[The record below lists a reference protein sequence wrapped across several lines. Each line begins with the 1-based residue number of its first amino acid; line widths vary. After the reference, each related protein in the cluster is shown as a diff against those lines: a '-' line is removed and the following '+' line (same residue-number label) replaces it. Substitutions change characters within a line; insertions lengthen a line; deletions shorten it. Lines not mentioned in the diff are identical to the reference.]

1 MYIQWISISYLLT
14 YYIPTAYLPAYLTN
28 MYVCMPKRG
37 DGRKK
42 YWMTRLMT
50 ILVSTTAR

>member
-1 MYIQWISISYLLT
+1 MDIYLLPT
-14 YYIPTAYLPAYLTN
+14 YYIPTAYLTN

-37 DGRKK
+37 E

>member
-1 MYIQWISISYLLT
+1 MYIYLLPT
-14 YYIPTAYLPAYLTN
+14 YYIPTAYLLCSLPAYLTN

-37 DGRKK
+37 DERKK

>member
-1 MYIQWISISYLLT
+1 MDIYLLPT
-14 YYIPTAYLPAYLTN
+14 YYIPTAYLTN